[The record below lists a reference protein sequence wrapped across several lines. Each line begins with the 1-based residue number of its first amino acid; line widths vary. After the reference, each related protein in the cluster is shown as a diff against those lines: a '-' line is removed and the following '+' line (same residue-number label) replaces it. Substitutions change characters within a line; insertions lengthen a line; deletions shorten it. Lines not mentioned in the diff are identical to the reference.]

1 MRSFD
6 KATECAVVN
15 ILYNSVC
22 RGEVATSNWS
32 LLNSGI
38 DNIHH

>member
-15 ILYNSVC
+15 ILYNSYV
-22 RGEVATSNWS
+22 EVKWQRVI
-32 LLNSGI
+32 GPC
-38 DNIHH
+38 